1 MTDIR
6 VLELGTLIAGP
17 FCGQLFGDMG
27 AEVIKIEPP
36 GTGDPMRAWGRGL
49 PVWWPV
55 IARNK
60 KSVTLNLREP
70 RGQDL
75 LKQLV
80 AQADVLIEN
89 FRPGTLEKWGLDFEG
104 LSAVNE
110 RLVMVRVSGFG
121 QTGPYARRAGYGSV
135 GEAMGGIRYL
145 AGDPDRP
152 PSRVGLSIGDSL
164 AATFACVGA
173 LAALHDRE
181 RSGKGQVVD
190 SAIYEAVLAVM
201 ESTVPEYTQGGT
213 IRERSGAILPKTAP
227 SNVYPTADGE
237 MIVMGANQDSVFARL
252 AEAMGQPGL
261 ATDPRYADHVARG
274 EHQDEL
280 DDAIAHWTATLE
292 ADALL
297 DTPRTAWRALRAHL
311 PHAGDARRPALP
323 GPQCHHR
330 RGASGVRAA
339 QDAERVPEDVAHPG
353 DGALAGART
362 RGAQRRGLQG
372 PARSFRGGTRRAR
385 GGGDCLRKSVSPV
398 YAPRKRIAANSNVA
412 VATCAPTIR
421 TVSAE
426 RCRASSAMIS
436 AFTAA
441 RSDFVASSSL
451 AVATVDA
458 VGALTPTP
466 SNHSPAS
473 ARARPRLP
481 RR

>member
-1 MTDIR
+1 MTGPLTDVR
-6 VLELGTLIAGP
+6 VIELGTLIAGP

-27 AEVIKIEPP
+27 AEVIKVEPP

-70 RGQDL
+70 RGQEL
-75 LKQLV
+75 LKDL
-80 AQADVLIEN
+80 AAHADVLIEN
-89 FRPGTLEKWGLDFEG
+89 FRPGTLERWGLDHAA

-181 RSGKGQVVD
+181 RTGKGQVVD

-213 IRERSGAILPKTAP
+213 IRGRSGAILPKTAP
-227 SNVYPTADGE
+227 SNVYPTANGE

-252 AEAMGQPGL
+252 TEAMGQPAL
-261 ATDPRYADHVARG
+261 AIDPRYADHVARG

-280 DDAIAHWTATLE
+280 DEVIAGWTSTLE
-292 ADALL
+292 ADPLL
-297 DTPRTAWRALRAHL
+297 DVLERHGVPAGRIFRAPEMLTD
-311 PHAGDARRPALP
+311 PHFQARDAI
-323 GPQCHHR
+323 
-330 RGASGVRAA
+330 V
-339 QDAERVPEDVAHPG
+339 DVAHPLFERLKMQNVFPKLSRTQG
-353 DGALAGART
+353 TVRWPGPELGAHNAEVY
-362 RGAQRRGLQG
+362 RGLLG
-372 PARSFRGGTRRAR
+372 LS
-385 GGGDCLRKSVSPV
+385 DDEL
-398 YAPRKRIAANSNVA
+398 AALG
-412 VATCAPTIR
+412 
-421 TVSAE
+421 
-426 RCRASSAMIS
+426 
-436 AFTAA
+436 AA
-441 RSDFVASSSL
+441 GIV
-451 AVATVDA
+451 
-458 VGALTPTP
+458 
-466 SNHSPAS
+466 
-473 ARARPRLP
+473 
-481 RR
+481 

>member
-1 MTDIR
+1 MTGPLTDIR
-6 VLELGTLIAGP
+6 VVELGTLIAGP

-27 AEVIKIEPP
+27 AEVIKVEAP
-36 GTGDPMRAWGRGL
+36 GTGDPMRAWCRGL

-60 KSVTLNLREP
+60 KSVTLNLRER
-70 RGQDL
+70 RGQEL
-75 LKQLV
+75 LREL
-80 AQADVLIEN
+80 ATHADVLIEN
-89 FRPGTLEKWGLDFEG
+89 FRPGTLERWGLDYDA
-104 LSAVNE
+104 LSAANE
-110 RLVMVRVSGFG
+110 GLVMVRVSGFG

-181 RSGKGQVVD
+181 RTGKGQVVD

-252 AEAMGQPGL
+252 AEAMGQPEL

-280 DDAIAHWTATLE
+280 DEAIAGWTATLP
-292 ADALL
+292 ADPLL
-297 DTPRTAWRALRAHL
+297 DVLERHGVPAGRIFRAPEMLTDPHFRAR
-311 PHAGDARRPALP
+311 DAI
-323 GPQCHHR
+323 
-330 RGASGVRAA
+330 V
-339 QDAERVPEDVAHPG
+339 DVAHPVFERLKMQNVFPKLSRTQ
-353 DGALAGART
+353 GAVRWPGPELGAHN
-362 RGAQRRGLQG
+362 AEVYRGLLG
-372 PARSFRGGTRRAR
+372 LS
-385 GGGDCLRKSVSPV
+385 DEEL
-398 YAPRKRIAANSNVA
+398 AALD
-412 VATCAPTIR
+412 
-421 TVSAE
+421 
-426 RCRASSAMIS
+426 
-436 AFTAA
+436 AA
-441 RSDFVASSSL
+441 GIV
-451 AVATVDA
+451 
-458 VGALTPTP
+458 
-466 SNHSPAS
+466 
-473 ARARPRLP
+473 
-481 RR
+481 

>member
-1 MTDIR
+1 MTGPLTDLR
-6 VLELGTLIAGP
+6 VVELGTLIAGP

-27 AEVIKIEPP
+27 AEVIKVEAP

-70 RGQDL
+70 RGQEL
-75 LKQLV
+75 LKDL
-80 AQADVLIEN
+80 AAHADVLIEN
-89 FRPGTLEKWGLDFEG
+89 FRPGTLERWGLDYDA

-181 RSGKGQVVD
+181 RTGKGQVVD

-252 AEAMGQPGL
+252 AEAMGQPAL
-261 ATDPRYADHVARG
+261 AAHPRYADHVARG

-280 DDAIAHWTATLE
+280 DEIIAGWTATME
-292 ADALL
+292 ADPLL
-297 DTPRTAWRALRAHL
+297 DVLEDYGVPAGRIFRAPEMLKD
-311 PHAGDARRPALP
+311 PHFQARDAI
-323 GPQCHHR
+323 
-330 RGASGVRAA
+330 V
-339 QDAERVPEDVAHPG
+339 DVAHPLFERLKMQNVFPKLSRTQG
-353 DGALAGART
+353 TVRWPGPELGAHNAEVY
-362 RGAQRRGLQG
+362 RGLLG
-372 PARSFRGGTRRAR
+372 LS
-385 GGGDCLRKSVSPV
+385 DDEL
-398 YAPRKRIAANSNVA
+398 AALG
-412 VATCAPTIR
+412 
-421 TVSAE
+421 
-426 RCRASSAMIS
+426 
-436 AFTAA
+436 AA
-441 RSDFVASSSL
+441 GIV
-451 AVATVDA
+451 
-458 VGALTPTP
+458 
-466 SNHSPAS
+466 
-473 ARARPRLP
+473 
-481 RR
+481 

>member
-1 MTDIR
+1 MTGPLTDLR
-6 VLELGTLIAGP
+6 VVELGTLIAGP

-27 AEVIKIEPP
+27 AEVIKVEPP

-70 RGQDL
+70 RGQEL
-75 LKQLV
+75 LKDL
-80 AQADVLIEN
+80 AAHADVLIEN
-89 FRPGTLEKWGLDFEG
+89 FRPGTLERWGLDYEA
-104 LSAVNE
+104 LSGVNE

-181 RSGKGQVVD
+181 RTGKGQVVD

-252 AEAMGQPGL
+252 AEAMGQPEL

-280 DDAIAHWTATLE
+280 DEVIAGWTATLA
-292 ADALL
+292 ADPLL
-297 DTPRTAWRALRAHL
+297 DGLERHGVP
-311 PHAGDARRPALP
+311 AGRIF
-323 GPQCHHR
+323 
-330 RGASGVRAA
+330 
-339 QDAERVPEDVAHPG
+339 RVPEMLTDPHFQARDAIVDVAHPLFERLKMQNVFPKLSRTQG
-353 DGALAGART
+353 TVRWPGPELGAHNAEVY
-362 RGAQRRGLQG
+362 RGLLG
-372 PARSFRGGTRRAR
+372 LS
-385 GGGDCLRKSVSPV
+385 DEEL
-398 YAPRKRIAANSNVA
+398 AALG
-412 VATCAPTIR
+412 
-421 TVSAE
+421 
-426 RCRASSAMIS
+426 
-436 AFTAA
+436 AA
-441 RSDFVASSSL
+441 GIV
-451 AVATVDA
+451 
-458 VGALTPTP
+458 
-466 SNHSPAS
+466 
-473 ARARPRLP
+473 
-481 RR
+481 

>member
-1 MTDIR
+1 MTGPLTDIR
-6 VLELGTLIAGP
+6 VVELGTLIAGP

-27 AEVIKIEPP
+27 AEVIKVEAP

-70 RGQDL
+70 RGQEL
-75 LKQLV
+75 LRELV
-80 AQADVLIEN
+80 AHADVLIEN
-89 FRPGTLEKWGLDFEG
+89 FRPGTLERWGLDYDA

-181 RSGKGQVVD
+181 RTGKGQVVD

-252 AEAMGQPGL
+252 AEAMGQPEL
-261 ATDPRYADHVARG
+261 ATDARYADHVARG

-280 DDAIAHWTATLE
+280 DEVIAGWTAKLPADPLLDVLERHGVPAGRIFRAPEMLTDPHFRARDAI
-292 ADALL
+292 
-297 DTPRTAWRALRAHL
+297 
-311 PHAGDARRPALP
+311 
-323 GPQCHHR
+323 
-330 RGASGVRAA
+330 V
-339 QDAERVPEDVAHPG
+339 DVAHPVFERLKMQNVFPKLSRTQ
-353 DGALAGART
+353 GAVRWPGPELGEHNDEVY
-362 RGAQRRGLQG
+362 RGL
-372 PARSFRGGTRRAR
+372 
-385 GGGDCLRKSVSPV
+385 
-398 YAPRKRIAANSNVA
+398 
-412 VATCAPTIR
+412 
-421 TVSAE
+421 
-426 RCRASSAMIS
+426 
-436 AFTAA
+436 
-441 RSDFVASSSL
+441 
-451 AVATVDA
+451 
-458 VGALTPTP
+458 VGLSIEELETLHKAGVV
-466 SNHSPAS
+466 
-473 ARARPRLP
+473 
-481 RR
+481 